1 MKNFRGV
8 KFSWFHSIREIFLT
22 VEDYDVDER
31 LESFGCLLYSTTRYR
46 ESQVLLAVYSRRFD
60 IYLGGGG
67 GGGGLAR
74 TYPLIIAT

>member
-8 KFSWFHSIREIFLT
+8 KFSRFHSSSKIFLT
-22 VEDYDVDER
+22 VDGYDVDEC
-31 LESFGCLLYSTTRYR
+31 LESFGCLLYSTTRYQ

-67 GGGGLAR
+67 GGGVDLRA
-74 TYPLIIAT
+74 PIH